1 MPSKMQYFQIPSAP
15 LANHASKKISRRP
28 RTAISRR
35 IIVLG
40 RYNKPNFTG
49 SGYTV
54 ASVIEHTGHLT
65 EMGRGDA
72 PFNARA
78 FAPNLCAVPCSL
90 IRIKLIL
97 RRNEL
102 KGFAIGHVVY
112 GRWWPQED
120 TLAAPDVATSQFDL
134 SMSRR
139 CSLSL
144 SLGCVSSWKSF
155 PVDISVLRDI
165 YICVHS
171 RQV

>member
-1 MPSKMQYFQIPSAP
+1 MLSKMQYFQIPSAP

-144 SLGCVSSWKSF
+144 SLSWMCLLLEIV
-155 PVDISVLRDI
+155 P
-165 YICVHS
+165 C
-171 RQV
+171 

>member
-1 MPSKMQYFQIPSAP
+1 MYDIFSSQKSAQSRKPLSITLVQSNRGKKERIQKFKNWQMPSKMQYFQIPSAP

-54 ASVIEHTGHLT
+54 ASVIEYTGHLT

-112 GRWWPQED
+112 GRWWP
-120 TLAAPDVATSQFDL
+120 
-134 SMSRR
+134 
-139 CSLSL
+139 
-144 SLGCVSSWKSF
+144 
-155 PVDISVLRDI
+155 
-165 YICVHS
+165 
-171 RQV
+171 